1 MAKKKDSEVKEYT
14 ASWLLQDLQRQI
26 ELEEENAKQKR
37 EKTEKNTFYDK
48 SVLRDLNFLLNLNV
62 ENVDKKEEVEDFVKM
77 LVSQNEPLFGFTFFL
92 SSNPHFDYN
101 WSYLRKQCDNFQ
113 AKLTALYLFFNDMFL
128 AVNSLVKLE
137 KKYKKCEFVFNG
149 LFCLSFQEGSL
160 LPEITLKW
168 DKFNNLL
175 SVEHGISITV
185 MEDKLLLF
193 AMKCKR
199 SDKDELKD
207 AKIEDSIN
215 VLIDKFKDVWKG
227 YHHE

>member
-1 MAKKKDSEVKEYT
+1 MIVKFYK
-14 ASWLLQDLQRQI
+14 I
-26 ELEEENAKQKR
+26 ETLF
-37 EKTEKNTFYDK
+37 KNTVTAIPLINSGDA
-48 SVLRDLNFLLNLNV
+48 VLV
-62 ENVDKKEEVEDFVKM
+62 V
-77 LVSQNEPLFGFTFFL
+77 
-92 SSNPHFDYN
+92 Y
-101 WSYLRKQCDNFQ
+101 
-113 AKLTALYLFFNDMFL
+113 
-128 AVNSLVKLE
+128 
-137 KKYKKCEFVFNG
+137 
-149 LFCLSFQEGSL
+149 
-160 LPEITLKW
+160 ITLKW

-199 SDKDELKD
+199 SDKEELKD